1 MSPLKLV
8 AELHRR
14 QSEMYAGGPVE
25 PVLELL
31 AADIV
36 WHVPGET
43 PISGDHRGT
52 EQVVDYFEKRS
63 RLTEETTR
71 IRRGESIFEG
81 EAVAQFIDVSAVL
94 DGREVTW
101 QTIGVYR
108 IDLEHSRIRE
118 VWLVPLDLATFNRIF
133 NMDRDG

>member
-14 QSEMYAGGPVE
+14 QREMYADGPVE

-31 AADIV
+31 AEDII
-36 WHVPGET
+36 WHVPGESS
-43 PISGDHRGT
+43 ISGDHRGMA
-52 EQVVDYFEKRS
+52 QVVEYFEKRT
-63 RLTEETTR
+63 RLTKATTR
-71 IRRGESIFEG
+71 MRTGEAIFEG

-94 DGREVTW
+94 DGEKVAW

-108 IDLEHSRIRE
+108 IDLEQDLISE
-118 VWLVPLDLATFNRIF
+118 VWLIPLDLATFHRIWSK
-133 NMDRDG
+133 